1 MLGATVEFHAVN
13 GCQNHTMN
21 KTKRYVSKEE
31 KMKLQWSMTFQKCDS
46 CGDYFG
52 NEGRFQVTVF
62 ANSKSEAV
70 DKAKKITECEYIRD
84 LKCKVVELD

>member
-1 MLGATVEFHAVN
+1 
-13 GCQNHTMN
+13 
-21 KTKRYVSKEE
+21 
-31 KMKLQWSMTFQKCDS
+31 MKIQWNLTFQKCD
-46 CGDYFG
+46 CYGGYFG
-52 NEGRFQVTVF
+52 NEDCFDVTVF